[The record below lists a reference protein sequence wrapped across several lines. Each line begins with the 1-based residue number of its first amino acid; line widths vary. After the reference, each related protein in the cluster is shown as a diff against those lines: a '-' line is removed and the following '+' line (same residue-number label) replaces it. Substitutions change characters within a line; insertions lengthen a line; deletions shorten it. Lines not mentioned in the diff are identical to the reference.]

1 MANIYGYK
9 NNYLVKTR
17 SESSNNDFYLGFI
30 KYVDNRPQIILF
42 NTDIKYNPSTK
53 TFTAHNING
62 LIDKV
67 EVNNSDYNG
76 NLKLVFSDGSNNLL
90 DNNHLFYHPF
100 FQQLKIEANNS
111 QTYQLL
117 LQNSAQSAGI
127 QIKGQ
132 PTMSQYEANITHY
145 QDVLKIQ
152 NTGSDTEIQQVGS
165 GTIYIYNG
173 NGSLTLNSSGNL
185 VATGI
190 YAGNG
195 SLLTSLTTA
204 NLNGL
209 VQNNQIQNPSI
220 IIGNTIFNLGD
231 TSTTITGLTSVTS
244 DLFDGKIYIE
254 ERSDSKNYSLL
265 FSVIPLGVD
274 NERLINTDTNIYWNP
289 SSSTLTCHRLDGYA
303 TGLELQ
309 TFSNIKPFVFC
320 DGGIISTQSV
330 YTTSSNDLCWDNN
343 NKRLGIGNANPTK
356 KLTIYQDIGGY
367 GEFNLTTNSQELLF
381 GCDTLGGRSYIQSRT
396 IAGANNN
403 LTLQPN
409 GGNVGIGIANP
420 QSTLHILGLK
430 ATVPSIRGIHLGEDS
445 TDGNQ
450 AIELVSDTANY
461 CYLDFTKIN
470 SDFKCRIMADV
481 LNGTLGFHT
490 GSTYNERISINST
503 GNVGIGIT
511 NPLTKLHIGNS
522 ANAVQL
528 TIDGANAYPLAGFLI
543 GGWTGNNDVN
553 KHTIQS
559 SNNLHID
566 SSDNGNLYMNYYSA
580 RDMFLCFGGG
590 NVGIGNVNPTA
601 KLHVSSADGYIQK
614 WDSTSSNSFLYHDST
629 STEIG
634 TNSATDLILSAYSQK
649 MTLQQGTGN
658 LGIGLTNPTQMLHVY
673 KVGKCIGLIQGTTDS
688 AYTSTTTNNG
698 TSYFGTDGVGLM
710 DIDTGATIV
719 ASSGAKN
726 IYIAPGLS
734 AKMTIRPDGNVG
746 IGLTTPSHKL
756 DVSGKVFSNNG
767 FYTPPFTSSGN
778 YYFGTEYLNYI
789 LAGMEIEHTTLT
801 GNYSQ
806 KVHFRTHHFAISNGR
821 RMTIDENGNVG
832 IGVINPSYQLHLSV
846 DSAGKPNGGLW
857 SNSSDIRIKQ
867 NVTNITKN
875 QLFSIAKNYNT
886 KHFKYKESYR
896 KAHKLEDRFYFGV
909 IANEIKEYMPCCIT
923 ENELKYKI
931 GEDEDGKD
939 IYEVIED
946 CLTYNGTELQYV
958 LLGCIPH
965 LINENEHLK
974 KEIDELKENQKKII
988 QKLNSII
995 NPDGWFMNSI

>member
-1 MANIYGYK
+1 M
-9 NNYLVKTR
+9 
-17 SESSNNDFYLGFI
+17 
-30 KYVDNRPQIILF
+30 
-42 NTDIKYNPSTK
+42 
-53 TFTAHNING
+53 
-62 LIDKV
+62 
-67 EVNNSDYNG
+67 
-76 NLKLVFSDGSNNLL
+76 
-90 DNNHLFYHPF
+90 
-100 FQQLKIEANNS
+100 
-111 QTYQLL
+111 
-117 LQNSAQSAGI
+117 
-127 QIKGQ
+127 
-132 PTMSQYEANITHY
+132 
-145 QDVLKIQ
+145 
-152 NTGSDTEIQQVGS
+152 
-165 GTIYIYNG
+165 
-173 NGSLTLNSSGNL
+173 
-185 VATGI
+185 
-190 YAGNG
+190 
-195 SLLTSLTTA
+195 
-204 NLNGL
+204 
-209 VQNNQIQNPSI
+209 
-220 IIGNTIFNLGD
+220 
-231 TSTTITGLTSVTS
+231 
-244 DLFDGKIYIE
+244 
-254 ERSDSKNYSLL
+254 
-265 FSVIPLGVD
+265 
-274 NERLINTDTNIYWNP
+274 
-289 SSSTLTCHRLDGYA
+289 
-303 TGLELQ
+303 
-309 TFSNIKPFVFC
+309 
-320 DGGIISTQSV
+320 
-330 YTTSSNDLCWDNN
+330 
-343 NKRLGIGNANPTK
+343 
-356 KLTIYQDIGGY
+356 
-367 GEFNLTTNSQELLF
+367 
-381 GCDTLGGRSYIQSRT
+381 
-396 IAGANNN
+396 
-403 LTLQPN
+403 
-409 GGNVGIGIANP
+409 
-420 QSTLHILGLK
+420 
-430 ATVPSIRGIHLGEDS
+430 
-445 TDGNQ
+445 
-450 AIELVSDTANY
+450 
-461 CYLDFTKIN
+461 
-470 SDFKCRIMADV
+470 
-481 LNGTLGFHT
+481 
-490 GSTYNERISINST
+490 
-503 GNVGIGIT
+503 
-511 NPLTKLHIGNS
+511 
-522 ANAVQL
+522 
-528 TIDGANAYPLAGFLI
+528 
-543 GGWTGNNDVN
+543 
-553 KHTIQS
+553 
-559 SNNLHID
+559 
-566 SSDNGNLYMNYYSA
+566 
-580 RDMFLCFGGG
+580 
-590 NVGIGNVNPTA
+590 
-601 KLHVSSADGYIQK
+601 
-614 WDSTSSNSFLYHDST
+614 
-629 STEIG
+629 
-634 TNSATDLILSAYSQK
+634 
-649 MTLQQGTGN
+649 N

>member
-1 MANIYGYK
+1 MPQSIIGTINQWEQSNLEIFPPSRIYNVLIGTNLNPSGFK
-9 NNYLVKTR
+9 FAVVGNTKLEGNVEITGNLSAVIQTLKVIEKTDDNNYLLTFI
-17 SESSNNDFYLGFI
+17 SSTGNQIPFYA
-30 KYVDNRPQIILF
+30 NSQI
-42 NTDIKYNPSTK
+42 TYNPFTNKLTVGNITSDLTTSTGYLSLNLVGLIQN
-53 TFTAHNING
+53 TQLENSYITIGTRLINLGDIITSISGMSSITSTNFYG
-62 LIDKV
+62 LIDKIV
-67 EVNNSDYNG
+67 VNNSVYNG
-76 NLKLVFSDGSNNLL
+76 DLKIVFSDGSNNLL
-90 DNNHLFYHPF
+90 DNAGLLYQPNNRI
-100 FQQLKIEANNS
+100 LKVESNNS

-117 LQNSAQSAGI
+117 LKNSGQSAGI
-127 QIKGQ
+127 QIKGA
-132 PTMSQYEANITHY
+132 PAVTQYEANITHY
-145 QDVLKIQ
+145 LDVLKIQ
-152 NTGSDTEIQQVGS
+152 NTGSDTEIEQVGI
-165 GTIYIYNG
+165 GTIRIFNL
-173 NGSLTLNSSGNL
+173 NGSLTLNSSGNII
-185 VATGI
+185 ASGI

-209 VQNNQIQNPSI
+209 VQNTQLENPYI
-220 IIGNTIFNLGD
+220 RIGTRLINLGD
-231 TSTTITGLTSVTS
+231 TITSISGLS
-244 DLFDGKIYIE
+244 I
-254 ERSDSKNYSLL
+254 
-265 FSVIPLGVD
+265 
-274 NERLINTDTNIYWNP
+274 
-289 SSSTLTCHRLDGYA
+289 
-303 TGLELQ
+303 
-309 TFSNIKPFVFC
+309 
-320 DGGIISTQSV
+320 
-330 YTTSSNDLCWDNN
+330 
-343 NKRLGIGNANPTK
+343 LGIGIN
-356 KLTIYQDIGGY
+356 
-367 GEFNLTTNSQELLF
+367 
-381 GCDTLGGRSYIQSRT
+381 
-396 IAGANNN
+396 
-403 LTLQPN
+403 
-409 GGNVGIGIANP
+409 NP

-430 ATVPSIRGIHLGEDS
+430 ATTPSIRGIHLGEDS

-450 AIELVSDTANY
+450 AIELVSDTGNY

-481 LNGTLGFHT
+481 ANGNLGFHT
-490 GSTYNERISINST
+490 GSTYNERLSINSA
-503 GNVGIGIT
+503 GNVGIGIS

-522 ANAVQL
+522 ANAFQL